1 MTYSDA
7 DFYSEMLAE
16 RRAYEDAVARLS
28 ESGYE
33 KWAAIY
39 ESYEFFDGEYGIA
52 LATLERMKRE
62 GKLR

>member
-1 MTYSDA
+1 M
-7 DFYSEMLAE
+7 E
-16 RRAYEDAVARLS
+16 V
-28 ESGYE
+28 
-33 KWAAIY
+33 Y